1 MIGHSMGSIILRS
14 ALKYLHKYKRKL
26 NCFISLCSP
35 HLGYIQGT
43 KFLTDTGLS
52 LISKIK
58 PI

>member
-1 MIGHSMGSIILRS
+1 MQS
-14 ALKYLHKYKRKL
+14 
-26 NCFISLCSP
+26 FVSLCSP